1 MGRNKTN
8 LKVELYLTDN
18 LEIWYQLI
26 VDAAQSSVRYDNLIE
41 WRSRRWWSKAPN
53 ERFLAITTPRLRWLS
68 PVTHEWPH
76 HEGLS
81 LQAQSRTQART
92 GKKRNQNCIDYG
104 RGVSQADDGDT
115 VRWQN
120 WSKLMCTRWVI
131 ARSFDERVWN
141 NSIGGGDD
149 VHGPT
154 TAFQRRC
161 ALATDTP
168 PPMAVTIL
176 WSLTPWPLGHS
187 SCKQSKN

>member
-1 MGRNKTN
+1 MVLGRNKLIVIIIIILAFLWAMGRNKTN
-8 LKVELYLTDN
+8 LKVGLYLTGN

-26 VDAAQSSVRYDNLIE
+26 VDAARSSVRYDNLIE
-41 WRSRRWWSKAPN
+41 WRSRRWWSKAPS

-68 PVTHEWPH
+68 PVTHEWPR

-120 WSKLMCTRWVI
+120 WSKQNPNLNV
-131 ARSFDERVWN
+131 A
-141 NSIGGGDD
+141 
-149 VHGPT
+149 
-154 TAFQRRC
+154 A
-161 ALATDTP
+161 AT
-168 PPMAVTIL
+168 
-176 WSLTPWPLGHS
+176 
-187 SCKQSKN
+187 K